1 MKTTIM
7 LEHEP
12 YGAGG
17 ASGGGDGG
25 AAAHVVRALLRIE
38 AEPRSDQARVP
49 LNLSIVLDRSGS
61 MAGAKLAAAREA
73 AALLVR
79 RLWPEDVVSVVA
91 YAEGVMTIAPPAT
104 GAEQEGLPRRI
115 EAIRSGGSTNLSG
128 GWLRGRELVGQ
139 NLRKEGVNRVLL
151 LTDGLANVGIV
162 DPDALTGLCAAARRE
177 GITTTTIGFGA
188 DYDEH
193 LLRAMADAGGGNT
206 YYIERPD
213 QAPGIFEEEIQG
225 LLSLAAQN
233 LAVTVMPAPAAS
245 VTAVHHDYRR
255 APAEN
260 GVRLELGD
268 LYAREP
274 RSLLLEFLVRT
285 RPGPVP
291 AEEAAVATVCVTG
304 HVITSSGDVEHR
316 EIRLPITFSPAEGP
330 RVNPEVRRE
339 LMLIRTARA
348 RQEALE
354 RRARGD
360 FDGASTVLSEIAAAL
375 ELGWVHDPELAE
387 EAADLRAMARKFY
400 LRDITVRD
408 AKYLYQR
415 SYDNLRSRVEA
426 KKRILRNRTE
436 DA

>member
-1 MKTTIM
+1 MKTTIL

-12 YGAGG
+12 YTAGGAGG
-17 ASGGGDGG
+17 PGGVGTG
-25 AAAHVVRALLRIE
+25 AHVVRALLRIE
-38 AEPRSDQARVP
+38 AQPRTDQARVP

-61 MAGAKLAAAREA
+61 MSGAKLAAAREA

-91 YAEGVMTIAPPAT
+91 YDDQVTTIAPPAT
-104 GAEQEGLPRRI
+104 GAAQFGLARHI
-115 EAIRSGGSTNLSG
+115 EAIQSGGTTNLSG
-128 GWLRGRELVGQ
+128 GWLRGRELIGQ
-139 NLRKEGVNRVLL
+139 NLRQDGVNRVLL

-162 DPDALTGLCAAARRE
+162 DPDGLTGMCAAARRV

-206 YYIERPD
+206 YYIEQPD
-213 QAPGIFEEEIQG
+213 QAPGIFDEEIQG
-225 LLSLAAQN
+225 LLSLTAQN
-233 LAVTVMPAPAAS
+233 LAVTVSPAAAAS
-245 VTAVHHDYRR
+245 VTAVHHDYTRVR
-255 APAEN
+255 EAD

-274 RSLLLEFLVRT
+274 RSLLVEFLVQSPPT
-285 RPGPVP
+285 SAPG
-291 AEEAAVATVCVTG
+291 AEELVATMFVTG
-304 HVITSSGDVEHR
+304 QVITASGDVEHR

-330 RVNPEVRRE
+330 RVDPEVRRE
-339 LMLIRTARA
+339 MMLVRTARA
-348 RQEALE
+348 RQEALV

-360 FDGASTVLSEIAAAL
+360 FDGASTMLRELAAKL
-375 ELGWVHDPELAE
+375 ERGWGDDPELAE
-387 EAADLRAMARKFY
+387 EAADLRAMAAKFQARRVSE
-400 LRDITVRD
+400 LD

-415 SYDNLRSRVEA
+415 SYENLRSRAEA
-426 KKRILRNRTE
+426 KKRISRVRRD